1 MHRSADRRYMRD
13 MMKQNPAL
21 KIFAL
26 LAVSIGLLPVS
37 AGALPIAT
45 PQKSNVFVVAA
56 ADCAAVGEQVA
67 ASQGGQLAK
76 STPTT
81 QNGRAMC
88 VVVVLIPG
96 RDGERPRRV
105 EVAVPAQ

>member
-1 MHRSADRRYMRD
+1 
-13 MMKQNPAL
+13 MKQNPAL

-26 LAVSIGLLPVS
+26 LAASIGLLPVS
-37 AGALPIAT
+37 AGALPIAS
-45 PQKSNVFVVAA
+45 PQKSSFLVAAA
-56 ADCAAVGEQVA
+56 ADCAAIGERVA

-76 STPTT
+76 STPST
-81 QNGRAMC
+81 QNGRAVC
-88 VVVVLIPG
+88 VVVVLVPG

>member
-1 MHRSADRRYMRD
+1 MHRSAGRRYIRD

-26 LAVSIGLLPVS
+26 LAVSIGLLPVN

-45 PQKSNVFVVAA
+45 PQKSNMLVAA
-56 ADCAAVGEQVA
+56 AGDCAAVGEQVA

-76 STPTT
+76 ATPTT

-88 VVVVLIPG
+88 VVVVLVPG

>member
-1 MHRSADRRYMRD
+1 MHRSADKRYIRG

-26 LAVSIGLLPVS
+26 LAVCIGLLPVS
-37 AGALPIAT
+37 AGAFPIAT
-45 PQKSNVFVVAA
+45 PQKSNFLVDAA

-76 STPTT
+76 ATPST

-88 VVVVLIPG
+88 VIVVLIPG

>member
-1 MHRSADRRYMRD
+1 MHRSAGRRYIRD

-26 LAVSIGLLPVS
+26 LAVSIGLLPVD

-45 PQKSNVFVVAA
+45 LQKSNLLVAA
-56 ADCAAVGEQVA
+56 AGDCAAVGEQVA

-76 STPTT
+76 ATPTT

-88 VVVVLIPG
+88 VIVVLVPG

>member
-1 MHRSADRRYMRD
+1 MHRSAERRYKRD

-26 LAVSIGLLPVS
+26 LAVSIGLLPVD

-45 PQKSNVFVVAA
+45 PQKSNLLVVAA
-56 ADCAAVGEQVA
+56 GDCAAVGEQVA

-76 STPTT
+76 ATPTT

-88 VVVVLIPG
+88 VIVVLVPG

>member
-1 MHRSADRRYMRD
+1 
-13 MMKQNPAL
+13 MMKKIPAL

-26 LAVSIGLLPVS
+26 LAVGIGLLPVD
-37 AGALPIAT
+37 AGALPNMGPNPT
-45 PQKSNVFVVAA
+45 QQKSSLLIAA
-56 ADCAAVGEQVA
+56 AGDCAAVGERVA

-76 STPTT
+76 ATPAT
-81 QNGRAMC
+81 QNGKAVC
-88 VVVVLIPG
+88 IVVVLVPG